1 MVETNSNRDVC
12 NAMADLSPHMQ
23 PYNVKPLSRRI
34 LPWVFALIALA
45 LLGGAVLW
53 SNPRDGAA
61 PSADITQRASELTGQ
76 QQDQTA
82 KQLAGLQQTV
92 NDLRMTQQRLQE
104 QLAAFQ
110 GKTAEI
116 DDLKRQV
123 SAERG
128 DRKLLSDQLGALS
141 ARVDSLV
148 LPSAEPPASPAAAA
162 KKKRGAR

>member
-23 PYNVKPLSRRI
+23 PDNVKPLSRRI

-116 DDLKRQV
+116 DDLK
-123 SAERG
+123 
-128 DRKLLSDQLGALS
+128 
-141 ARVDSLV
+141 
-148 LPSAEPPASPAAAA
+148 
-162 KKKRGAR
+162 